1 MRNRR
6 FDDCV
11 FFLSCIGSG
20 KNLAGRGKLEK
31 IAVQIAQ
38 FCGIAN
44 LQVL

>member
-11 FFLSCIGSG
+11 FFLSCIG
-20 KNLAGRGKLEK
+20 RGKKAAGERRIEK
-31 IAVQIAQ
+31 MAVQIAQ